1 MLLQILLISTA
12 IFYVVVGS
20 CLFTQW
26 LEIVQR
32 DARLNSHALLSRI
45 FLVIVTI
52 LWPIVVPFAYLE
64 LLPKSKTNKEN
75 IRTIAEQIHDSFAV
89 ESESYR

>member
-1 MLLQILLISTA
+1 MLLQILLISAAT
-12 IFYVVVGS
+12 FYVVICS

-26 LEIVQR
+26 LDIMQR
-32 DARLNSHALLSRI
+32 DARMNSHILVSRI

-64 LLPKSKTNKEN
+64 LLPKSQIKKESIKTL
-75 IRTIAEQIHDSFAV
+75 AEQIHDSFAV
-89 ESESYR
+89 ESESA